1 MTSNNSGDMNATKN
15 DVGLPEIE
23 VMKPRI
29 VFKNKEEAVASIDKW
44 CQETFNLL
52 TKVRRQQPG
61 VRNGK
66 RIKGQR
72 GYKCAYGVE
81 RKTRS
86 KDEQRPFQ
94 RVKYSGCPIKV
105 QINEQDDGSWM
116 VTSCVN
122 EHEGHDTS
130 ENNYLNQNKKLDGED
145 ENFIMG
151 MVDIQANNKN
161 IAEVLSKKT
170 GKAFN
175 SQDVRNIVSRIKE
188 NEKDE
193 ETIEEILADVRLS
206 GGEVKYKK
214 KDGTNDVNVLFIQ
227 TLSMK
232 KKLIRNKPQLFESDT
247 TFGTQVEG
255 YKLWCPI
262 YHDKFT
268 DKWEVSG
275 IVFLATETGDN
286 VEAGMRFFKQSLSYG
301 TSVTK
306 WIFFVDKDFDYI
318 NVLELVFNGSLVLL
332 CNVHTARYF
341 REKVFTNKAFWG
353 KAEDTNYLVKDDKDY
368 IMNQILLV
376 RDAPSEELYR
386 EREVQL
392 LETTVNLTV

>member
-1 MTSNNSGDMNATKN
+1 
-15 DVGLPEIE
+15 
-23 VMKPRI
+23 
-29 VFKNKEEAVASIDKW
+29 
-44 CQETFNLL
+44 
-52 TKVRRQQPG
+52 
-61 VRNGK
+61 
-66 RIKGQR
+66 
-72 GYKCAYGVE
+72 
-81 RKTRS
+81 
-86 KDEQRPFQ
+86 
-94 RVKYSGCPIKV
+94 
-105 QINEQDDGSWM
+105 M

-122 EHEGHDTS
+122 EHEGHETS

-341 REKVFTNKAFWG
+341 RVKVFTNKAFWG